1 MVPKLEAVAFEL
13 LPQVFAKL
21 EAGNPGTPQGE
32 GGYQH
37 PFESEYAI
45 LDASRTAEEVHRQV
59 RAWSFVPDSTRTGPV
74 LDGRRFVRTSLV
86 EVEGAERLDC
96 GDGPLWIVEA
106 VPA

>member
-1 MVPKLEAVAFEL
+1 
-13 LPQVFAKL
+13 
-21 EAGNPGTPQGE
+21 
-32 GGYQH
+32 
-37 PFESEYAI
+37 
-45 LDASRTAEEVHRQV
+45 V

>member
-1 MVPKLEAVAFEL
+1 M
-13 LPQVFAKL
+13 
-21 EAGNPGTPQGE
+21 
-32 GGYQH
+32 
-37 PFESEYAI
+37 
-45 LDASRTAEEVHRQV
+45 

-96 GDGPLWIVEA
+96 GGGPLWIVEA